1 MSAEPIIYGLIFV
14 GVLVLVEGLYLV
26 AFGKSIS
33 LNSRVNRRL
42 EMLEKGERRDEVLE
56 KLRKEMQQHMDAKT
70 IPLYS
75 LLSEKAQ
82 RAAIAFTPKQ
92 LIMIMAGLAF
102 VAFLGLTIGTE
113 TDLAVRVLLSIAIG
127 VGAVYF
133 WVASKAS
140 KRMGLIEEQLP
151 DAVELMVRSLRV
163 GHPFSNAISIVSKE
177 IQDPLASEFGVIAD
191 ESAYGRDVGEALK
204 DMAERLDMQDLR
216 FLAVAVTIQQ
226 QSGGNLAEIL
236 SGLAKVIRARFRLF
250 RRVKAIT
257 AEAKWSGKF
266 LSAFPIVA
274 LIVINVS
281 DPNYYDDVYDHP
293 LFIPACFAVG
303 IFLIIYRR
311 HPRFLAR
318 VRPTQL
324 ALWSCLAAL
333 AHGAGLMLVPI
344 YLDLCAVAELDTG
357 HRAVRA
363 LMGSTLQTAI
373 LVALVHTLSM
383 AAAGGIMAIGV
394 YFWLGLKFLS
404 KTWFNLD
411 LVWAISLVA
420 VGAFGVWSAV
430 YE

>member
-1 MSAEPIIYGLIFV
+1 MSAEPIIYGLIFI

-42 EMLEKGERRDEVLE
+42 EMLEKGTRREEVLE
-56 KLRKEMQQHMDAKT
+56 KLRKEMRQHMDAKT

-82 RAAIAFTPKQ
+82 KAAIAFTPKQ
-92 LIMIMAGLAF
+92 LIMIMGALAF
-102 VAFLGLTIGTE
+102 VAFMGLTIGTQ
-113 TDLAVRVLLSIAIG
+113 TDLPVRALMSVAIG

-133 WVASKAS
+133 WVSSKAN
-140 KRMGLIEEQLP
+140 KRMSMIEEQLP

-236 SGLAKVIRARFRLF
+236 AGLAKVIRARFRLF

-281 DPNYYDDVYDHP
+281 DPHYYDEVMDHP
-293 LFIPACFAVG
+293 YFIPACFLVG
-303 IFLIIYRR
+303 IFLALNLYVM
-311 HPRFLAR
+311 R
-318 VRPTQL
+318 VLTDIK
-324 ALWSCLAAL
+324 
-333 AHGAGLMLVPI
+333 V
-344 YLDLCAVAELDTG
+344 
-357 HRAVRA
+357 
-363 LMGSTLQTAI
+363 
-373 LVALVHTLSM
+373 
-383 AAAGGIMAIGV
+383 
-394 YFWLGLKFLS
+394 
-404 KTWFNLD
+404 
-411 LVWAISLVA
+411 
-420 VGAFGVWSAV
+420 
-430 YE
+430 